1 MRGHGHSPLTQ
12 AVGRL
17 KMNNSAQ
24 KAQSIVGT
32 NKGMNNGVERP
43 ELDFYPTP
51 RRGTSALLEVETF
64 EGDIWECACGDGMM
78 GKVLEEKY
86 KVVSTDI
93 EPRGYGSELDFL
105 KSADLLAPNIVTNP
119 PFVIAQEFAEHALGL
134 GCNKLALLCK
144 LAFLEGVARSSWL
157 ETTPLKA
164 VYVFKRRLKF
174 TRNGDE
180 NIKGGGMIAFA
191 WFVWERGYS
200 GKPMVEWL

>member
-1 MRGHGHSPLTQ
+1 
-12 AVGRL
+12 
-17 KMNNSAQ
+17 MNNSAQ

-32 NKGMNNGVERP
+32 NKGMNSGVERP

-51 RRGTSALLEVETF
+51 RRGTTALLEVESF
-64 EGDIWECACGDGMM
+64 VGDVWECACGDGMM
-78 GKVLEEKY
+78 SKVLEEKY
-86 KVVSTDI
+86 KVISTDI
-93 EPRGYGSELDFL
+93 EPRGYGEQKDFL
-105 KSADLLAPNIVTNP
+105 LSSDLLAPNIITNP

-134 GCNKLALLCK
+134 GCKKLALLCK
-144 LAFLEGVARSSWL
+144 LAFLEGVSRSAWL

-191 WFVWERGYS
+191 WYVWEREYS
-200 GKPMVEWL
+200 QEPVIRWL